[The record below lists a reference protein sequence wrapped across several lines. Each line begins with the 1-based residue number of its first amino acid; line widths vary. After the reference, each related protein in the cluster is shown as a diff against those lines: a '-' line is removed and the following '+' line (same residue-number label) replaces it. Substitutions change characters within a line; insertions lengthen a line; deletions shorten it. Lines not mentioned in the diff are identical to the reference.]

1 MDQCRKNPVTTG
13 GAKLWDPNSSKLKK
27 TWINVQGAP
36 FSLKP
41 NRLITLMYYIY
52 NLQKTLKHN
61 LQKIFRNHPV
71 QPKVKQRTWP
81 LKDLLIGMPRG
92 SWVA

>member
-1 MDQCRKNPVTTG
+1 MKPFHHINNCLHKEHEQITFPNPKTIDQCRKNPVTG

-41 NRLITLMYYIY
+41 NRLITLMYHIK
-52 NLQKTLKHN
+52 N
-61 LQKIFRNHPV
+61 I
-71 QPKVKQRTWP
+71 
-81 LKDLLIGMPRG
+81 
-92 SWVA
+92 